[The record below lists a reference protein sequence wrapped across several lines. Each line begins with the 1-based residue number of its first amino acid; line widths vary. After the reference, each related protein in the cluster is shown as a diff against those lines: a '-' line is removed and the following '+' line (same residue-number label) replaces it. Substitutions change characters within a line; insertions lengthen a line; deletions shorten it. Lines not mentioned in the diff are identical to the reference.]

1 MNSHIKHILFLLIV
15 SFVSCVVYVTPY
27 FIDSPIRNTF
37 DLLTICVFWCAIFV
51 GNTLLLAMI
60 SSYKITFAILFPC
73 YTIMGGILSYF
84 KIAFNA
90 TLTPMLIDAS
100 LNNDWG
106 TSIELISQRL
116 YLYRHYHCPHNLYHR
131 IPIQNQ
137 CRTTAPL
144 VLWIPCMPLCFLQQL
159 VSYPKRSFATLPIYC
174 L

>member
-60 SSYKITFAILFPC
+60 SSYKISFAILFPC

-106 TSIELISQRL
+106 TSIELISL
-116 YLYRHYHCPHNLYHR
+116 KGC
-131 IPIQNQ
+131 IFIVIIIAIVIVIVIV
-137 CRTTAPL
+137 T
-144 VLWIPCMPLCFLQQL
+144 VVVIVIFL
-159 VSYPKRSFATLPIYC
+159 SPIYIWHLEVEC
-174 L
+174 KYHI